1 MKNCLGMS
9 AQVKLLSVKFIK
21 KIIPAM
27 IVALTIV
34 NPAISFAQTKA
45 ATPQIIKGVD
55 GKADKLMWGKIKVD
69 EDYSLRIIKTLT
81 GKSGVAIVLYR
92 YDAGVSCANAYRV
105 AWTSLSSE
113 RKNDQVKK
121 LNVGNCNEK
130 FKLSDLEDELRIDWP
145 AFTNT
150 NESGST
156 KLKPAYFRAWPDG
169 EGAKGDVEK
178 TNSSVKG
185 E

>member
-1 MKNCLGMS
+1 MKINLTLPLS
-9 AQVKLLSVKFIK
+9 PKPVLNQSIKL
-21 KIIPAM
+21 M
-27 IVALTIV
+27 ISALTLAVTIA
-34 NPAISFAQTKA
+34 NPTISFAQTKA

-69 EDYSLRIIKTLT
+69 EDYSLRIVKTLT

-92 YDAGVSCANAYRV
+92 YDAGVSCANAYRI
-105 AWTSLSSE
+105 AWTSLSAE

-121 LNVGNCNEK
+121 LDVGNCNEK

-156 KLKPAYFRAWPDG
+156 KLKLAFFRAWPDG